1 MTVQT
6 NDKELNQ
13 IVEDVTGY
21 ANGVALWRK
30 HAIVKNVVFTDLFT
44 ELIEKINC
52 KWVLDDVAI
61 FFTRKAVEGLNVVSV
76 DAKNGKADIIMYR
89 DYDSRMSKADN
100 YKEYGIYKKHYTYT
114 DLPNGEMKFYLFN
127 EIDIDGT
134 YKIFFPSEY

>member
-6 NDKELNQ
+6 NNKELNQ
-13 IVEDVTGY
+13 IVEDVTGG
-21 ANGVALWRK
+21 ANGVALWRR
-30 HAIVKNVVFTDLFT
+30 HAIVRNVIFTDLFT

-89 DYDSRMSKADN
+89 DYDSKISKTEN

-114 DLPNGEMKFYLFN
+114 DLPNGEMKFYLYN
-127 EIDIDGT
+127 ETDIDGT
-134 YKIFFPSEY
+134 YKLFFPSEY